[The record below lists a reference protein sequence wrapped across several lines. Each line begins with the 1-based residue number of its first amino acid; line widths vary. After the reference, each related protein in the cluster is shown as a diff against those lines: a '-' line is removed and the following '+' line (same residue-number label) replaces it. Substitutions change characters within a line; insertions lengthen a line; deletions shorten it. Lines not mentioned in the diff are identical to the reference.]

1 MNLKQRT
8 IWTILLTFCL
18 AGTAIAQTAAPTALI
33 VNYDQTVIPGD
44 LEPGDQ
50 KTLYI
55 VIQNTGGMPA
65 RDVSASLPSSGGLST
80 PGSKFDAVTSGG
92 NWFLGSINPGSTVR
106 LVTSI
111 RVDESARV
119 GTHYLTMYLTYD
131 ESRYTS
137 SGSIAVEEEKSNW
150 VIPVEVVSGSLLE
163 LSSYGVDKNELKAGD
178 NIKVRLSLGNTGE
191 GDALDV
197 DAYLGL
203 PLDGSPANLAANAE
217 LYSLFTVL
225 GASKKVIGDIP
236 KGSVGVVDGVIHIDE
251 NTPSK
256 AYTLPFTAEYEDNSG
271 MDHIDTFFLGV
282 YITGDRKLSITNFKT
297 DPTEVHSD
305 QEDVEF
311 SGSIENQGTEQ
322 VKNVKVVFKPDYPM
336 KNARSF
342 IQSKEVGT
350 IKGGAS
356 TSFTFYADVIED
368 IDPQQTNVTFQLEYE
383 ADNQPVKDEI
393 SFQLDI
399 LENPRF
405 ELKASS
411 SPTKPSAKGTARI
424 TLSNIGS
431 ACEDVTLIVLEKRDQ
446 PFSFE
451 DKSAYI
457 GDIDAGEQGV
467 ASIIYTVEEDAP
479 PQPHIVPLEVRCTKN
494 DEVLVYA
501 KTLSLTVGEKVE
513 GVGGVSTLM
522 FVLVAIV
529 IAVLVLSRFRKRE
542 EKIDEVKKK

>member
-513 GVGGVSTLM
+513 GVGGVSTPM